1 MLQTDV
7 AVEQPHGCTG
17 CSFSVIKRVLK
28 NAFLKFNNRGYCV
41 CPFWDSVET
50 WQEVPGR
57 GPASMFGQL
66 ISLSEQNATKVIKQC
81 EKQIDVHYSNCDLLK
96 SGG

>member
-1 MLQTDV
+1 
-7 AVEQPHGCTG
+7 
-17 CSFSVIKRVLK
+17 
-28 NAFLKFNNRGYCV
+28 
-41 CPFWDSVET
+41 
-50 WQEVPGR
+50 
-57 GPASMFGQL
+57 MFGQL